1 MTERISPP
9 QCELDGACTE
19 RSLQMEYT
27 YRSLSLRSSPC
38 AEMGP
43 RHGRIGPMRV
53 KGVWRAYCCALMTLL
68 LHSHV
73 RSIWSTNSAARIRL
87 VVLELRVSASTQES
101 HIDIHLPEL
110 RMKAYVIHSLFSP
123 SVYLSMEC
131 KNTISFSSNHTL
143 ISYASPDNTFYS
155 AHRSPLTASVIKQ
168 RGMGDTTIYVYP
180 SATTPVCK
188 VHRSHP
194 RHPRTIACHH
204 LASFAQCQPQ
214 ANPREPRRNLS

>member
-1 MTERISPP
+1 MCGRLIAVHIFFCTATSDRYGRQTLQLEYAWLF
-9 QCELDGACTE
+9 QC
-19 RSLQMEYT
+19 R
-27 YRSLSLRSSPC
+27 
-38 AEMGP
+38 
-43 RHGRIGPMRV
+43 
-53 KGVWRAYCCALMTLL
+53 
-68 LHSHV
+68 
-73 RSIWSTNSAARIRL
+73 
-87 VVLELRVSASTQES
+87 LELRVSASTQES